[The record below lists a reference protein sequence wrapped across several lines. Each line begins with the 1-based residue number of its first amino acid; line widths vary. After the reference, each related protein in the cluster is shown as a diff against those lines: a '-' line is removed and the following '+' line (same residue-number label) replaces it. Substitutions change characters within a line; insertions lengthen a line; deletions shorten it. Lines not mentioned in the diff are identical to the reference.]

1 MTPAA
6 APPLPAFAPLTPG
19 TAPGSLPL
27 YRQLYDRVRAA
38 VAAGTLAPGDRMPS
52 ARALAKELGVA
63 RGTVELAYELLA
75 AEGYLLARGQ
85 AGTVVHPALQPRSPA
100 TAAPPVAALTGAAA
114 AGTQDN
120 DAPPSALHAEYHAAT
135 ATPHAQPLSAPASAS
150 ASVSASVPPGGSA
163 LHPVHAAPADTVLTR
178 PAQLLPFQM
187 GVPALDAF
195 PRKLWARLGARYV
208 RGMQT
213 ADFDYPPP
221 FGLPGLRSAVASYLQ
236 MARGIDCAAHQVF
249 ITSGHR
255 ASLQL
260 ALCAVAQPGQ
270 RAWVEDP
277 GYPPTR
283 QLLQAA
289 GLVTVPVPVDA
300 DGLDVAR
307 GIALAPDATLVAV
320 TPAHQSPL
328 SMSLALPRRQALLQW
343 AAAAGAWVIEDDYD
357 GEYRYASRPLPALAS
372 LDRHGRVLYAGT
384 FSKVLFPGIRL
395 AYVVVPQAEV
405 PAFERAGRTFFAAS
419 TPAITQAI
427 VADFMVQG
435 HFSRH
440 IQRMRKLYAKRRAD
454 TLSALE
460 RGLGGRL
467 RAEPQPGGMHLIV
480 RLPGERTDVAL
491 AHRLLHDHGMAVH
504 ALSPWSATGCGD
516 SALLLSFTQ
525 SSASPLAERL
535 GALIRQSLQG

>member
-6 APPLPAFAPLTPG
+6 PAAPLPAPLPAFAPLT
-19 TAPGSLPL
+19 AQGSEPL

-38 VAAGTLAPGDRMPS
+38 VAAGTLAPGDRVPS

-75 AEGYLLARGQ
+75 SEGYLLARGQ
-85 AGTVVHPALQPRSPA
+85 AGTVVNPALQPRA
-100 TAAPPVAALTGAAA
+100 
-114 AGTQDN
+114 
-120 DAPPSALHAEYHAAT
+120 
-135 ATPHAQPLSAPASAS
+135 
-150 ASVSASVPPGGSA
+150 
-163 LHPVHAAPADTVLTR
+163 AAPAPQAARPRAPQPTPQPEPQPAPLQTPAEDVLVR

-195 PRKLWARLGARYV
+195 PRKLWARLGARYL

-221 FGLPGLRSAVASYLQ
+221 HGLPALRSAIASYLQ
-236 MARGIDCAAHQVF
+236 MARGIDCGAHQVF
-249 ITSGHR
+249 VTTGHR
-255 ASLQL
+255 SSLQL
-260 ALCAVAQPGQ
+260 ATLALTQPGQ

-289 GLVTVPVPVDA
+289 GLATVAVPVDA
-300 DGLDVAR
+300 QGLDVAR
-307 GIALAPDATLVAV
+307 GMALAPDATVVAV

-328 SMSLALPRRQALLQW
+328 SMSLALPRRQALLEW
-343 AAAAGAWVIEDDYD
+343 AAASGAWVFEDDYD

-395 AYVVVPQAEV
+395 AYLVVPPAAV
-405 PAFERAGRTFFAAS
+405 AAFERAGRTFFAGA
-419 TPAITQAI
+419 TPAITQSI
-427 VADFMVQG
+427 VADFMAEG

-440 IQRMRKLYAKRRAD
+440 IQRMRQLYAQRRAE
-454 TLSALE
+454 TLAALE
-460 RGLGGRL
+460 RGLGGTL
-467 RAEPQPGGMHLIV
+467 RAQPQPGGMHLVV
-480 RLPGERTDVAL
+480 RLPGERTDRPL
-491 AHRLLHDHGMAVH
+491 AARLLAQGMAVQ
-504 ALSPWSATGCGD
+504 ALSPWSATGSGD
-516 SALLLSFTQ
+516 AALLLSFTQ
-525 SSASPLAERL
+525 SAAPALAERL
-535 GALIRQSLQG
+535 GVLIRESL